1 MQRNAIML
9 ISRIHEAADKWI
21 AAELAAAGLK
31 GVVPSHGDVLALLF
45 RQREATMHELAEFAR
60 RTKPTMTVLVG
71 KLERMGLVRRSQ
83 SPLDARCQIVRLT
96 PEGEK
101 LRPAFDEVHRWKH
114 LTHPDIG
121 QNNNKE
127 KRDEESMLGHIRNP
141 PHPPAG
147 HPPFGQGSREAD
159 KAERGKMEGIPTS
172 PRSRT
177 R

>member
-9 ISRIHEAADKWI
+9 VSRIHEAADKWI

-71 KLERMGLVRRSQ
+71 KLERMGLVRRAP

-101 LRPAFDEVHRWKH
+101 LRQAF
-114 LTHPDIG
+114 
-121 QNNNKE
+121 
-127 KRDEESMLGHIRNP
+127 ESISRRLAARAYAGL
-141 PHPPAG
+141 PPAAARRLETTLSG
-147 HPPFGQGSREAD
+147 ILSNFTRPP
-159 KAERGKMEGIPTS
+159 KTKPK
-172 PRSRT
+172 PKRT
-177 R
+177 RP

>member
-1 MQRNAIML
+1 ML

-45 RQREATMHELAEFAR
+45 RQKEATMHELAEFAR

-71 KLERMGLVRRSQ
+71 KLERMGLVRRAP

-101 LRPAFDEVHRWKH
+101 LRQAF
-114 LTHPDIG
+114 
-121 QNNNKE
+121 
-127 KRDEESMLGHIRNP
+127 ESISRRLAASAYAGL
-141 PHPPAG
+141 PPAAARRLETTLSG
-147 HPPFGQGSREAD
+147 ILSNFTRPP
-159 KAERGKMEGIPTS
+159 KTKPK
-172 PRSRT
+172 PKRT
-177 R
+177 RP